1 MENQDPSPERGRV
14 CAHCG
19 EPISP
24 TKRKDSK
31 FCSGTCRDAEN
42 RVRNKD
48 RRAEQYQDWCVENRE
63 ARRGH
68 IRAAK
73 IKWRLSDIRRSM
85 LTAAKS
91 RAKAQHLPFN
101 LTLEDLGPLPEY
113 CPVLGIPLEIGS
125 GIHCDGSPSLDKI
138 IPKLGYVRGNVLI
151 VSMRANRLK
160 SDATVAELRQ
170 MAEFYETFI
179 NQSWM
184 KGAANG

>member
-1 MENQDPSPERGRV
+1 MLS
-14 CAHCG
+14 
-19 EPISP
+19 
-24 TKRKDSK
+24 
-31 FCSGTCRDAEN
+31 
-42 RVRNKD
+42 
-48 RRAEQYQDWCVENRE
+48 
-63 ARRGH
+63 
-68 IRAAK
+68 AAK
-73 IKWRLSDIRRSM
+73 Y
-85 LTAAKS
+85 

-125 GIHCDGSPSLDKI
+125 GTHGDGSPSLDKI

-179 NQSWM
+179 NTHWM
-184 KGAANG
+184 QKGTANG